1 MYNKMNERPPQQEIH
16 TNDRQQVIDTNAQYF
31 DNKKVACIEH

>member
-1 MYNKMNERPPQQEIH
+1 MFFDSIVFPQQEIH
-16 TNDRQQVIDTNAQYF
+16 TNDRQQVIGTNAQYF